1 MPQTIYLGKT
11 SKRIN
16 STSQAFDT
24 KITLSDVYLKTPCD
38 SEIPVFQLTY
48 SSVVTQSLASVANL
62 NYLQWGSW
70 YYWIDKRIYLD
81 NDILELHCHLDP
93 LATYKSAITSS
104 YGLVIYGDSSHHN
117 TYCDDTRFFPEKL
130 NKHISNSI
138 PLFNITPSAEGCVIM
153 TFTQTSTLDWM
164 DPTHTQIAGTGL
176 HTAIMSTSA
185 FQNCI
190 GDLTDFDCLT
200 GWSGDGALEIVQAFQ
215 RMIQSTGGGSLLDNI
230 QRCVW
235 LPFKLNELLTAIGS
249 GNYTQRTGLML
260 GGVLSANTTWY
271 ETTNTF
277 VLNREADLG
286 ISINDLT
293 NNSSSQPNPFLKND
307 RWMSLQITTPGGY
320 SNIPTECFK
329 DANFLYLRSSLC
341 INDGSFTVKVSREK
355 AGSPAVKTFND
366 TLASFSGCVG
376 VNIKGSIYG
385 GPSTSAKIADAGAAI
400 VTGALAMGIGSI
412 AGGAIAG
419 MEGGA
424 AIGALI
430 EKSGMQLGA
439 KTISSGISG
448 SMPGSNINVTAPSG
462 SFGGSVTSLFISKTP
477 ASLTY
482 YAECWAPKDLDN
494 YGSYCAKYGYPCNQY
509 LQLSTLATGSYC
521 QCAGFSVQGAAGAS
535 EAALS
540 TINSYVNAGIY
551 LD

>member
-1 MPQTIYLGKT
+1 MPQTINLGKT

-16 STSQAFDT
+16 STSQTFDT
-24 KITLSDVYLKTPCD
+24 KITLTDVYLKTPCD
-38 SEIPVFQLTY
+38 AEHPVFQLTY

-70 YYWIDKRIYLD
+70 YYWIDNRIYLD

-93 LATYKSAITSS
+93 LATYKSAIKDS
-104 YGLVIYGDSSHHN
+104 YGLVIYGDSAHHN
-117 TYCDDTRFFPEKL
+117 TYCDDIRFYPEKL
-130 NKHISNSI
+130 NGHQSGSKSI
-138 PLFNITPSAEGCVIM
+138 FNVSPSKEGCIVM

-164 DPTHTQIAGTGL
+164 DPTHTQISGTGL

-200 GWSGDGALEIVQAFQ
+200 GWTGDGAFEIVQAFQ

-235 LPFKLNELLTAIGS
+235 LPLDFAELKTAIGS
-249 GNYTQRTGLML
+249 SNYTSRTGLML
-260 GGVLSANTTWY
+260 GGVLSPNTSWI
-271 ETTNTF
+271 ETANTF

-286 ISINDLT
+286 IAINDLT

-307 RWMSLQITTPGGY
+307 RWMSMQITTPGGY

-329 DANFLYLRSSLC
+329 DSNYLYLRSSLC
-341 INDGSFTVKVSREK
+341 INDGSFTVKVSRET
-355 AGSPAVKTFND
+355 AGSPAVETYND
-366 TLASFSGCVG
+366 TLASFSGCIG
-376 VNIKGSIYG
+376 VNVKGSIYG
-385 GPSTSAKIADAGAAI
+385 GPTTSSKIADTGAAI
-400 VTGALAMGIGSI
+400 VTGALAMGLGTVAGGYIGS
-412 AGGAIAG
+412 

-424 AIGALI
+424 AVGGMM
-430 EKSGMQLGA
+430 ERSGMMMGA
-439 KTISSGISG
+439 KTISSGIQG
-448 SMPGSNINVTAPSG
+448 NMPGSNMNITAPSG

-494 YGSYCAKYGYPCNQY
+494 YASYCAKYGYPCNQY
-509 LQLSTLATGSYC
+509 LQLTNLAAGSYC